1 MFGGSLVSARLMKR
15 RFILK
20 RPTCKTAVRRTL
32 GGVLMGV
39 GALLIP
45 GGNDTLLMIGL
56 PMGALQAALAYALFV
71 TTVAALIAKF
81 GSTARAWS

>member
-1 MFGGSLVSARLMKR
+1 
-15 RFILK
+15 
-20 RPTCKTAVRRTL
+20 
-32 GGVLMGV
+32 
-39 GALLIP
+39 
-45 GGNDTLLMIGL
+45 MIGL